1 MSKKIKIIY
10 ITFNGLTDPLGQSQ
24 VLPYLEDLSKK
35 GVEFYLISLEKN
47 LKEAK
52 KISKK
57 IADMG
62 IEWYRLKYFRFNII
76 GMIFNNFQ
84 CSLLAL
90 YLVALKGAKII
101 HARASQSM
109 FAALLAKKLLKVKT
123 IFDMRGF
130 WPDELADSGVIKKDS
145 IYYKI
150 LSFLDHKS
158 ILLSDYVIM
167 LTPEAKEIIKKN
179 YIGKKVT
186 WMPTCVDE
194 NRFKDKEVIS
204 FNDRFTV
211 VYLGSLWSYYDM
223 PSMIDFFNVLKS
235 KINNAHFLILGN
247 NKTEK
252 LYKLFSEKKVDKK
265 DYTVMTLPSQD
276 VPKYLAASDV
286 AISFLYDS
294 YSKKAAFPTKLAE
307 YLISG
312 LPLAINA
319 QSDYIRTLV
328 NSNSIGV
335 VLEEL
340 NKESYEAAAEKLLLL
355 LKDHDIKSRC
365 KDIARTYLGKN
376 ICVNTYLDIYKELG

>member
-1 MSKKIKIIY
+1 MSKKIKVIY

-35 GVEFYLISLEKN
+35 GTKFYLISLEKN

-52 KISKK
+52 KISKN

-62 IEWYRLKYFRFNII
+62 IEWYRLKYFRFNIV

-84 CSLLAL
+84 CSLLVL
-90 YLVALKGAKII
+90 YLIIFKRAKII

-109 FAALLAKKLLKVKT
+109 FAALLAKKLFKVKT

-130 WPDELADSGVIKKDS
+130 WPDELADSGVIKKNS
-145 IYYKI
+145 LYYKI
-150 LSFLDHKS
+150 LAFLDHKS
-158 ILLSDYVIM
+158 ISLSDYVIM
-167 LTPEAKEIIKKN
+167 LTPEAKEIIKNN

-194 NRFKDKEVIS
+194 NRFKDKEAIS
-204 FNDRFTV
+204 FNNRFTV

-252 LYKLFSEKKVDKK
+252 LYELFSQKGVDKK
-265 DYTVMTLPSQD
+265 DYTIMTLSSQD
-276 VPKYLAASDV
+276 VPKYLAGSDV

-312 LPLAINA
+312 LPLVINA
-319 QSDYIRTLV
+319 QSDYIRSLV

-340 NKESYEAAAEKLLLL
+340 HKESYEAAAEKLLLL
-355 LKDHDIKSRC
+355 LKDRDIKSRC

-376 ICVNTYLDIYKELG
+376 ICVNTYLDIYKELE